1 MIDHIPWQ
9 KDQRQLNR
17 RNSTSSKIDEEVVE
31 AGEVEVEEVVEED
44 EGAVEDEEVVEGEDE
59 EAVGAEEGEGEHPV
73 AGQQWVDL
81 DSVRVI

>member
-1 MIDHIPWQ
+1 M
-9 KDQRQLNR
+9 
-17 RNSTSSKIDEEVVE
+17 VE

-59 EAVGAEEGEGEHPV
+59 EAVGAEAGEEEHPG